1 MQSNSRLRPHQ
12 WYHMARKAKEKHLS
26 FGSYEWPYFAV
37 VRHQNRMRLYVDGI
51 LDSSLATE
59 GSTKTNDLPLFV
71 GGAPYAEN
79 VCDLPMLLD
88 EFRMY
93 SYVRPICPSTVSGSG

>member
-1 MQSNSRLRPHQ
+1 MRCKATPDFALTSGITLAVSKLRLPLHIFRD
-12 WYHMARKAKEKHLS
+12 L
-26 FGSYEWPYFAV
+26 WPVSVV

-51 LDSSLATE
+51 LDSSLVTE

-79 VCDLPMLLD
+79 VCDMPMLLD
-88 EFRMY
+88 EFRMF
-93 SYVRPICPSTVSGSG
+93 SYVGFTIRF

>member
-1 MQSNSRLRPHQ
+1 MRCKATQDFALISGITLAVSESRLPLHI
-12 WYHMARKAKEKHLS
+12 
-26 FGSYEWPYFAV
+26 FGNLWPVFIV

-51 LDSSLATE
+51 LDSSLVTE

-79 VCDLPMLLD
+79 VCDMPMLLD
-88 EFRMY
+88 EFRMF
-93 SYVRPICPSTVSGSG
+93 SYVGVIVRF